1 LRFSSLS
8 VYFLVLLITSMIN
21 SKLWLLVVILC
32 LFTTTSYAQKH
43 TTGIFASIKL
53 DKKYKAKGYGRKV
66 YNRTHRERFQ
76 IPENPLIE
84 VDIPENPLIEVDEFL
99 SVSKITHD
107 LNQAQSYFDIAVSAE
122 GMTRLRSSLNA
133 LPNTE
138 LILLIDNT
146 VFGSIT
152 SKSEADFRFNKI
164 TIASPLRDTN
174 LDWAYQKLDEMIKA
188 RTK

>member
-1 LRFSSLS
+1 MRFSSLS

-84 VDIPENPLIEVDEFL
+84 VDEFL
-99 SVSKITHD
+99 SMSKITHD

>member
-84 VDIPENPLIEVDEFL
+84 VDEFL

-164 TIASPLRDTN
+164 TIEP
-174 LDWAYQKLDEMIKA
+174 A
-188 RTK
+188 RCAIQIWIGHTKNWMR